1 MEAKKI
7 LIFLLIIVLISITL
21 FGMNSVTSMDNL
33 AYVVAVG
40 FDIKDTGKLELSFQI
55 ALPSGTEGGASGSS
69 SSQSSSSIVTSVECN
84 SFESGINLVNSY
96 LSKELNLSHCKA
108 VVFSEEIASQGIGE
122 YLYTL
127 INHIEIRP
135 TCNVIISKCNAKYF
149 LNNSSPMLD
158 QLSSKYYE
166 IASTSERVTGYTYN
180 ITLLDFFSDF
190 ADSFTES
197 FATLGSVNDGNI
209 SSNGLNNDSSN
220 NSSSKNNSDQSSSN
234 LSQEGTD
241 DSYVASE
248 TPIDSQKNIENLGLA
263 VFKGD
268 KLVGELNGVECIAHL
283 ILTNELENAVIS
295 VPSPFESTNYIDL
308 LIIHRFDYSTPI
320 GETMEALNEVIKEGK
335 VRYIGASAMYAYQL
349 QKMQDYAEY
358 HNLHKFISMQNH
370 YNLIYREEEREMMK
384 LLVEQNM
391 SSTPYSPLAAG
402 RLARLWNSDSLR
414 ARKDLFAVGK
424 YDGNKDK
431 DFQIV
436 QRVYQLAKNYN
447 VTQSEIALNWLL
459 NKKPVASTILGAT
472 KTKYIDEAIKAL
484 DIKLSEND
492 LNYLEELYVPHKVV
506 GALDK

>member
-1 MEAKKI
+1 MKAKKI
-7 LIFLLIIVLISITL
+7 LVFMLIVVLILITL

-55 ALPSGTEGGASGSS
+55 ALPSGSEGGSSGSS

-84 SFESGINLVNSY
+84 SFESGVNLVNSY

-108 VVFSEEIASQGIGE
+108 IVFSEEIASQGIGE

-127 INHIEIRP
+127 INHVEIRP

-190 ADSFTES
+190 ADSFTEC
-197 FATLGSVNDGNI
+197 FATLGSVNDGGISSSGSNNNSSNSSSSGSNNDSGNS
-209 SSNGLNNDSSN
+209 SSNG
-220 NSSSKNNSDQSSSN
+220 NNSDQSSSS
-234 LSQEGTD
+234 LSSEGTD

-268 KLVGELNGVECIAHL
+268 KLVGELNGIECIAHL
-283 ILTNELENAVIS
+283 ILTNELDNAVIS

-308 LIIHRFDYSTPI
+308 YLTNSKCKTKVYLTNGTPYIKPSIDLSARIISMSDDYKDLTEENIELIEEYAKYYVERFIYDYLYKTAKVFKSDITAFGKYAVSNFATI
-320 GETMEALNEVIKEGK
+320 DEWNEYNWLDNYQNSFFNVDINVDIVSRYLLIDTWLKFYLYTFFRSKWLTKIIFMYIIDVENGET
-335 VRYIGASAMYAYQL
+335 
-349 QKMQDYAEY
+349 
-358 HNLHKFISMQNH
+358 
-370 YNLIYREEEREMMK
+370 
-384 LLVEQNM
+384 
-391 SSTPYSPLAAG
+391 T
-402 RLARLWNSDSLR
+402 
-414 ARKDLFAVGK
+414 
-424 YDGNKDK
+424 
-431 DFQIV
+431 
-436 QRVYQLAKNYN
+436 N
-447 VTQSEIALNWLL
+447 VVHFS
-459 NKKPVASTILGAT
+459 
-472 KTKYIDEAIKAL
+472 
-484 DIKLSEND
+484 
-492 LNYLEELYVPHKVV
+492 
-506 GALDK
+506 

>member
-1 MEAKKI
+1 MKAKKI
-7 LIFLLIIVLISITL
+7 LVFMLIVVLILITL

-55 ALPSGTEGGASGSS
+55 ALPSGSEGGSSGSS

-84 SFESGINLVNSY
+84 SFESGVNLVNSY

-127 INHIEIRP
+127 INHVEIRP

-190 ADSFTES
+190 ADSFTEC
-197 FATLGSVNDGNI
+197 FATLGSVNDGDI
-209 SSNGLNNDSSN
+209 SN
-220 NSSSKNNSDQSSSN
+220 NSSSSGSNNDSANSSSNGSNSDQPSSS
-234 LSQEGTD
+234 LSNEGTD

-308 LIIHRFDYSTPI
+308 YLTNSKCKSKVYLTNGTPY
-320 GETMEALNEVIKEGK
+320 IKPS
-335 VRYIGASAMYAYQL
+335 IDLSARI
-349 QKMQDYAEY
+349 
-358 HNLHKFISMQNH
+358 ISM
-370 YNLIYREEEREMMK
+370 
-384 LLVEQNM
+384 
-391 SSTPYSPLAAG
+391 
-402 RLARLWNSDSLR
+402 SDDY
-414 ARKDLFAVGK
+414 KDLTEENIELIEEYAKYYVERFIYDYLYKTAKVFKSDITAFGK
-424 YDGNKDK
+424 YAVSN
-431 DFQIV
+431 F
-436 QRVYQLAKNYN
+436 
-447 VTQSEIALNWLL
+447 
-459 NKKPVASTILGAT
+459 AT
-472 KTKYIDEAIKAL
+472 IDEWNKY
-484 DIKLSEND
+484 DW
-492 LNYLEELYVPHKVV
+492 LNNYQNSIFKTEINVDVVSRYLLI
-506 GALDK
+506 DT

>member
-1 MEAKKI
+1 
-7 LIFLLIIVLISITL
+7 
-21 FGMNSVTSMDNL
+21 MNSVTSMDNL

-55 ALPSGTEGGASGSS
+55 ALPSGSEGGSSGSS

-84 SFESGINLVNSY
+84 SFESGVNLVNSY

-127 INHIEIRP
+127 INHVEIRP

-149 LNNSSPMLD
+149 LNNSSPMLE

-190 ADSFTES
+190 ADSFTEC
-197 FATLGSVNDGNI
+197 FATLGSVNDSDI
-209 SSNGLNNDSSN
+209 SNTGDNNDQL
-220 NSSSKNNSDQSSSN
+220 SSSLSN
-234 LSQEGTD
+234 EGTD

-308 LIIHRFDYSTPI
+308 YLTNSKCKSKVYLTNGTPY
-320 GETMEALNEVIKEGK
+320 IKPS
-335 VRYIGASAMYAYQL
+335 IDLSARI
-349 QKMQDYAEY
+349 
-358 HNLHKFISMQNH
+358 ISM
-370 YNLIYREEEREMMK
+370 
-384 LLVEQNM
+384 
-391 SSTPYSPLAAG
+391 
-402 RLARLWNSDSLR
+402 SDDY
-414 ARKDLFAVGK
+414 KDLTEENIELIEEYAKYYVERFIYDYLYKTAKVFKSDITAFGK
-424 YDGNKDK
+424 YAVSNFATIDEWNK
-431 DFQIV
+431 
-436 QRVYQLAKNYN
+436 Y
-447 VTQSEIALNWLL
+447 NWLDNYQNSFFNVDINVDIVSRYL
-459 NKKPVASTILGAT
+459 L
-472 KTKYIDEAIKAL
+472 IDT
-484 DIKLSEND
+484 
-492 LNYLEELYVPHKVV
+492 
-506 GALDK
+506 

>member
-1 MEAKKI
+1 MKAKKI
-7 LIFLLIIVLISITL
+7 LVFMLIVVLILITL

-55 ALPSGTEGGASGSS
+55 ALPSGSEGGSSGSS

-84 SFESGINLVNSY
+84 SFESGVNLVNSY

-127 INHIEIRP
+127 INHVEIRP

-190 ADSFTES
+190 ADSFTEC
-197 FATLGSVNDGNI
+197 FATLGSVNDGDISNNSTSSGSNNNSSNS
-209 SSNGLNNDSSN
+209 SSNGS
-220 NSSSKNNSDQSSSN
+220 NSDQSSSS
-234 LSQEGTD
+234 LSSEGTD

-248 TPIDSQKNIENLGLA
+248 TPIDSQENIENLGLA

-268 KLVGELNGVECIAHL
+268 KLVGELNGIECIAHL
-283 ILTNELENAVIS
+283 ILTNELDNAVIS

-308 LIIHRFDYSTPI
+308 YLTNSKCKTKVYLTNGTPY
-320 GETMEALNEVIKEGK
+320 IKPS
-335 VRYIGASAMYAYQL
+335 IDLSARI
-349 QKMQDYAEY
+349 
-358 HNLHKFISMQNH
+358 ISM
-370 YNLIYREEEREMMK
+370 
-384 LLVEQNM
+384 
-391 SSTPYSPLAAG
+391 
-402 RLARLWNSDSLR
+402 SDDY
-414 ARKDLFAVGK
+414 KDLTEENIELIEEYAKYYVERFIYDYLYKTAKVFKSDITAFGK
-424 YDGNKDK
+424 YAVSNFATIDEWND
-431 DFQIV
+431 
-436 QRVYQLAKNYN
+436 Y
-447 VTQSEIALNWLL
+447 NWLDNYQNSFFNVDINVDIVSRYL
-459 NKKPVASTILGAT
+459 L
-472 KTKYIDEAIKAL
+472 IDT
-484 DIKLSEND
+484 
-492 LNYLEELYVPHKVV
+492 
-506 GALDK
+506 

>member
-1 MEAKKI
+1 MKAKKI
-7 LIFLLIIVLISITL
+7 LVFMLIVVLILITL

-55 ALPSGTEGGASGSS
+55 ALPSGSEGGSSGSS

-84 SFESGINLVNSY
+84 SFESGVNLVNSY

-127 INHIEIRP
+127 INHVEIRP

-190 ADSFTES
+190 ADSFTEC

-209 SSNGLNNDSSN
+209 SNTEDNNDQP
-220 NSSSKNNSDQSSSN
+220 SSSLSN
-234 LSQEGTD
+234 EGTD

-308 LIIHRFDYSTPI
+308 YLTNSKCKSKVYLTNGTPY
-320 GETMEALNEVIKEGK
+320 IKPS
-335 VRYIGASAMYAYQL
+335 IDLSARI
-349 QKMQDYAEY
+349 
-358 HNLHKFISMQNH
+358 ISM
-370 YNLIYREEEREMMK
+370 
-384 LLVEQNM
+384 
-391 SSTPYSPLAAG
+391 
-402 RLARLWNSDSLR
+402 SDDY
-414 ARKDLFAVGK
+414 KDLTEENIELIEEYAKYYVERFIYDYLYKTAKVFKSDITAFGK
-424 YDGNKDK
+424 YAVSNFATIDEWNK
-431 DFQIV
+431 
-436 QRVYQLAKNYN
+436 Y
-447 VTQSEIALNWLL
+447 NWLDNYQNSFFNVDINVDIVSRYL
-459 NKKPVASTILGAT
+459 L
-472 KTKYIDEAIKAL
+472 IDT
-484 DIKLSEND
+484 
-492 LNYLEELYVPHKVV
+492 
-506 GALDK
+506 

>member
-1 MEAKKI
+1 MKAKKI
-7 LIFLLIIVLISITL
+7 LVFMLIVVLLLITL

-55 ALPSGTEGGASGSS
+55 ALPSGSEGGSSGSS

-84 SFESGINLVNSY
+84 SFESGVNLVNSY

-127 INHIEIRP
+127 INHVEIRP

-197 FATLGSVNDGNI
+197 FATLGSVNDGDI
-209 SSNGLNNDSSN
+209 SSSGSNNDSSN
-220 NSSSKNNSDQSSSN
+220 SSSSRSNNNSANSSSNGSNSDQPSSS
-234 LSQEGTD
+234 LSNEGTD

-268 KLVGELNGVECIAHL
+268 KLVGELNGVECISHL

-308 LIIHRFDYSTPI
+308 YLTNSKCKTKVYLTNGTPY
-320 GETMEALNEVIKEGK
+320 IKPS
-335 VRYIGASAMYAYQL
+335 IDLSARI
-349 QKMQDYAEY
+349 
-358 HNLHKFISMQNH
+358 ISM
-370 YNLIYREEEREMMK
+370 
-384 LLVEQNM
+384 
-391 SSTPYSPLAAG
+391 
-402 RLARLWNSDSLR
+402 SDDY
-414 ARKDLFAVGK
+414 KDLTEENIELIEEYAKYYVERFIYDYLYKTAKVFKSDITAFGK
-424 YDGNKDK
+424 YAVSNFATIDEWND
-431 DFQIV
+431 
-436 QRVYQLAKNYN
+436 Y
-447 VTQSEIALNWLL
+447 NWLDNYQNSFFNVDINVDIVSRYL
-459 NKKPVASTILGAT
+459 L
-472 KTKYIDEAIKAL
+472 IDT
-484 DIKLSEND
+484 
-492 LNYLEELYVPHKVV
+492 
-506 GALDK
+506 

>member
-1 MEAKKI
+1 MKAKKI
-7 LIFLLIIVLISITL
+7 LVFMLIVVLILITL

-55 ALPSGTEGGASGSS
+55 ALPSGSEGGSSGSS

-84 SFESGINLVNSY
+84 SFESGVNLVNSY

-127 INHIEIRP
+127 INHVEIRP

-197 FATLGSVNDGNI
+197 FATLGSVNDGDI
-209 SSNGLNNDSSN
+209 SSSGSNNDSSN
-220 NSSSKNNSDQSSSN
+220 SSSSRSNNNSANSSSNGGNSDQSSSS
-234 LSQEGTD
+234 LSSEGTD

-268 KLVGELNGVECIAHL
+268 KLVGELNGIECIAHL
-283 ILTNELENAVIS
+283 ILTNELDNAVIS

-308 LIIHRFDYSTPI
+308 YLTNSKCKTKVYLTNGTPY
-320 GETMEALNEVIKEGK
+320 IKPS
-335 VRYIGASAMYAYQL
+335 IDLSARI
-349 QKMQDYAEY
+349 
-358 HNLHKFISMQNH
+358 ISM
-370 YNLIYREEEREMMK
+370 
-384 LLVEQNM
+384 
-391 SSTPYSPLAAG
+391 
-402 RLARLWNSDSLR
+402 SDDY
-414 ARKDLFAVGK
+414 KDLTEENIELIEEYAKYYVERFIYDYLYKTAKVFKSDITAFGK
-424 YDGNKDK
+424 YAVSNFATIDEWND
-431 DFQIV
+431 
-436 QRVYQLAKNYN
+436 Y
-447 VTQSEIALNWLL
+447 NWLDNYQNSFFNVDINVDIVSRYL
-459 NKKPVASTILGAT
+459 L
-472 KTKYIDEAIKAL
+472 IDTWFACNL
-484 DIKLSEND
+484 VQ
-492 LNYLEELYVPHKVV
+492 LEQL
-506 GALDK
+506 

>member
-1 MEAKKI
+1 MKAKKI
-7 LIFLLIIVLISITL
+7 LVFMLIIVLILITL

-55 ALPSGTEGGASGSS
+55 ALPSGSESSSSGSS

-84 SFESGINLVNSY
+84 SFESGVNLVNSY

-127 INHIEIRP
+127 INHVEIRP

-190 ADSFTES
+190 ADSFTEC
-197 FATLGSVNDGNI
+197 FATLGSVNDGGISSSGSNNNSSNSSSSGSNNDSGNS
-209 SSNGLNNDSSN
+209 SSNGN
-220 NSSSKNNSDQSSSN
+220 NSEQSSSS
-234 LSQEGTD
+234 LSSEGTD

-268 KLVGELNGVECIAHL
+268 KLVGELNGIECIAHL
-283 ILTNELENAVIS
+283 ILTNELDNAVIS

-308 LIIHRFDYSTPI
+308 YLTNSKCKTKVYLTNGTPY
-320 GETMEALNEVIKEGK
+320 IKPS
-335 VRYIGASAMYAYQL
+335 IDLSARI
-349 QKMQDYAEY
+349 
-358 HNLHKFISMQNH
+358 ISMSDD
-370 YNLIYREEEREMMK
+370 YKNLTEENIELIEEYAKYYVERFIYDYLYK
-384 LLVEQNM
+384 TAKVFK
-391 SSTPYSPLAAG
+391 
-402 RLARLWNSDSLR
+402 SDIT
-414 ARKDLFAVGK
+414 AFGK
-424 YDGNKDK
+424 YAVSNFATIDEWNE
-431 DFQIV
+431 
-436 QRVYQLAKNYN
+436 Y
-447 VTQSEIALNWLL
+447 NWLDNYQNSFFNVDINVDIVSRYL
-459 NKKPVASTILGAT
+459 L
-472 KTKYIDEAIKAL
+472 IDTWLKF
-484 DIKLSEND
+484 
-492 LNYLEELYVPHKVV
+492 YLYTFFRLK
-506 GALDK
+506 

>member
-7 LIFLLIIVLISITL
+7 FIFLLIIVLISITL

-55 ALPSGTEGGASGSS
+55 ALPSGTKGGASGSS
-69 SSQSSSSIVTSVECN
+69 SSQSSSSIITSVECN

-127 INHIEIRP
+127 INHVEIRP

-209 SSNGLNNDSSN
+209 SSSGANN
-220 NSSSKNNSDQSSSN
+220 NSSYSSSNGSNSDQSSSS
-234 LSQEGTD
+234 LSSEGTD

-308 LIIHRFDYSTPI
+308 YLTNSNCKTKVYLTNGTPY
-320 GETMEALNEVIKEGK
+320 IKPS
-335 VRYIGASAMYAYQL
+335 IDLSARI
-349 QKMQDYAEY
+349 
-358 HNLHKFISMQNH
+358 ISM
-370 YNLIYREEEREMMK
+370 
-384 LLVEQNM
+384 
-391 SSTPYSPLAAG
+391 
-402 RLARLWNSDSLR
+402 SDDY
-414 ARKDLFAVGK
+414 KDLTEENIELIEEYTKYYVERFIYDYLYKTAKVFKSDITAFGK
-424 YDGNKDK
+424 YAVSNFATIDEWND
-431 DFQIV
+431 
-436 QRVYQLAKNYN
+436 Y
-447 VTQSEIALNWLL
+447 NWLDNYQNSFFNVDINVDIVSRYL
-459 NKKPVASTILGAT
+459 L
-472 KTKYIDEAIKAL
+472 IDT
-484 DIKLSEND
+484 
-492 LNYLEELYVPHKVV
+492 
-506 GALDK
+506 

>member
-1 MEAKKI
+1 MKAKKI
-7 LIFLLIIVLISITL
+7 LVFMLIVVLILITL

-55 ALPSGTEGGASGSS
+55 ALPSGSEGGSSGSS

-84 SFESGINLVNSY
+84 SFESGVNLVNSY

-127 INHIEIRP
+127 INHVEIRP

-190 ADSFTES
+190 ADSFTEC
-197 FATLGSVNDGNI
+197 FATLGSVNDGGISSSGSNNNSSNSSSSGSNNDSGNS
-209 SSNGLNNDSSN
+209 SSNG
-220 NSSSKNNSDQSSSN
+220 NNSDQSSSS
-234 LSQEGTD
+234 LSSEGTD

-268 KLVGELNGVECIAHL
+268 KLVGELNGIECIAHL
-283 ILTNELENAVIS
+283 ILTNELDNAVIS

-308 LIIHRFDYSTPI
+308 YLTNSKCKTKVYLTNGTPY
-320 GETMEALNEVIKEGK
+320 IKPS
-335 VRYIGASAMYAYQL
+335 IDLSARI
-349 QKMQDYAEY
+349 
-358 HNLHKFISMQNH
+358 ISMSDD
-370 YNLIYREEEREMMK
+370 YKNLTEENIELIEEYAKYYVERFIYDYLYK
-384 LLVEQNM
+384 TAKVFK
-391 SSTPYSPLAAG
+391 
-402 RLARLWNSDSLR
+402 SDIT
-414 ARKDLFAVGK
+414 AFGK
-424 YDGNKDK
+424 YAVSNFATIDEWNE
-431 DFQIV
+431 
-436 QRVYQLAKNYN
+436 Y
-447 VTQSEIALNWLL
+447 NWLDNYQNSFFNVDINVDIVSRYL
-459 NKKPVASTILGAT
+459 L
-472 KTKYIDEAIKAL
+472 IDTWLKF
-484 DIKLSEND
+484 
-492 LNYLEELYVPHKVV
+492 YLYTFFRLK
-506 GALDK
+506 

>member
-1 MEAKKI
+1 MKAKKI
-7 LIFLLIIVLISITL
+7 LVFMLIVVLILITL

-55 ALPSGTEGGASGSS
+55 ALPSGSEGGSSGSS

-84 SFESGINLVNSY
+84 SFESGVNLVNSY

-127 INHIEIRP
+127 INHVEIRP

-149 LNNSSPMLD
+149 LNNSSPMLE

-190 ADSFTES
+190 ADSFTEC
-197 FATLGSVNDGNI
+197 FATLGSVNDSDI
-209 SSNGLNNDSSN
+209 SNTGDNNDQL
-220 NSSSKNNSDQSSSN
+220 SSSLSN
-234 LSQEGTD
+234 EGTD

-308 LIIHRFDYSTPI
+308 YLTNSKCKSKVYLTNGTPY
-320 GETMEALNEVIKEGK
+320 IKPS
-335 VRYIGASAMYAYQL
+335 IDLSARI
-349 QKMQDYAEY
+349 
-358 HNLHKFISMQNH
+358 ISM
-370 YNLIYREEEREMMK
+370 
-384 LLVEQNM
+384 
-391 SSTPYSPLAAG
+391 
-402 RLARLWNSDSLR
+402 SDDY
-414 ARKDLFAVGK
+414 KDLTEENIELIEEYAKYYVERFIYDYLYKTAKVFKSDITAFGK
-424 YDGNKDK
+424 YAVSNFATIDEWNK
-431 DFQIV
+431 
-436 QRVYQLAKNYN
+436 Y
-447 VTQSEIALNWLL
+447 NWLDNYQNSFFNVDINVDIVSRYL
-459 NKKPVASTILGAT
+459 L
-472 KTKYIDEAIKAL
+472 IDT
-484 DIKLSEND
+484 
-492 LNYLEELYVPHKVV
+492 
-506 GALDK
+506 

>member
-1 MEAKKI
+1 MKAKKI
-7 LIFLLIIVLISITL
+7 LVFMLIVVLILITL

-55 ALPSGTEGGASGSS
+55 ALPSGSEGGSSGSS

-84 SFESGINLVNSY
+84 SFESGVNLVNSY

-127 INHIEIRP
+127 INHVEIRP

-190 ADSFTES
+190 ADSFTEC

-209 SSNGLNNDSSN
+209 SNTGDNNDQL
-220 NSSSKNNSDQSSSN
+220 SSSLSN
-234 LSQEGTD
+234 EGTD

-308 LIIHRFDYSTPI
+308 YLTNSKCKSKVYLTNGTPY
-320 GETMEALNEVIKEGK
+320 IKPS
-335 VRYIGASAMYAYQL
+335 IDLSARI
-349 QKMQDYAEY
+349 
-358 HNLHKFISMQNH
+358 ISM
-370 YNLIYREEEREMMK
+370 
-384 LLVEQNM
+384 
-391 SSTPYSPLAAG
+391 
-402 RLARLWNSDSLR
+402 SDDY
-414 ARKDLFAVGK
+414 KDLTEENIELIEEYAKYYVERFIYDYLYKTAKVFKSDITAFGK
-424 YDGNKDK
+424 YAVSNFATIDEWNK
-431 DFQIV
+431 
-436 QRVYQLAKNYN
+436 Y
-447 VTQSEIALNWLL
+447 NWLDNYQNSFFNVDINVDIVSRYL
-459 NKKPVASTILGAT
+459 L
-472 KTKYIDEAIKAL
+472 IDT
-484 DIKLSEND
+484 
-492 LNYLEELYVPHKVV
+492 
-506 GALDK
+506 

>member
-1 MEAKKI
+1 MKAKKI
-7 LIFLLIIVLISITL
+7 LVFMLIVVLILITL

-55 ALPSGTEGGASGSS
+55 ALPSGSEGGSSGSS

-84 SFESGINLVNSY
+84 SFESGVNLVNSY

-127 INHIEIRP
+127 INHVEIRP

-149 LNNSSPMLD
+149 LNNSSPMLE

-190 ADSFTES
+190 ADSFTEC
-197 FATLGSVNDGNI
+197 FATLGSVNDSDI
-209 SSNGLNNDSSN
+209 SNTGDNNDQL
-220 NSSSKNNSDQSSSN
+220 SSSLSN
-234 LSQEGTD
+234 EGTD

-308 LIIHRFDYSTPI
+308 YLTNSKCKSKVYLTNGTPYIKPSIDLSARIISMSDDYKDLTEENIELIEEYAKYYVERFIYDYLYKTAKVFKSDITAFGKYAVSNFATI
-320 GETMEALNEVIKEGK
+320 DEWNKYNWLDNYQNSFFNVDINVDIVSRYLLIDTWLKFYLYTFFRSKWLTKIIFMYIIDVENGET
-335 VRYIGASAMYAYQL
+335 
-349 QKMQDYAEY
+349 
-358 HNLHKFISMQNH
+358 
-370 YNLIYREEEREMMK
+370 
-384 LLVEQNM
+384 
-391 SSTPYSPLAAG
+391 T
-402 RLARLWNSDSLR
+402 
-414 ARKDLFAVGK
+414 
-424 YDGNKDK
+424 
-431 DFQIV
+431 
-436 QRVYQLAKNYN
+436 N
-447 VTQSEIALNWLL
+447 VVHFS
-459 NKKPVASTILGAT
+459 
-472 KTKYIDEAIKAL
+472 
-484 DIKLSEND
+484 
-492 LNYLEELYVPHKVV
+492 
-506 GALDK
+506 

>member
-1 MEAKKI
+1 MKAKKI
-7 LIFLLIIVLISITL
+7 LVFMLIVVLILITL

-55 ALPSGTEGGASGSS
+55 ALPSGSEGGSSGSS

-84 SFESGINLVNSY
+84 SFESGVNLVNSY

-127 INHIEIRP
+127 INHVEIRP

-149 LNNSSPMLD
+149 LNNSSPMLE

-190 ADSFTES
+190 ADSFTEC
-197 FATLGSVNDGNI
+197 FATLGSVNDGDI
-209 SSNGLNNDSSN
+209 SNTGDNNDQL
-220 NSSSKNNSDQSSSN
+220 SSSLSN
-234 LSQEGTD
+234 EGTD

-308 LIIHRFDYSTPI
+308 YLTNSKCKTKVYLTNGTPYIKPSIDLSARIISMSDDYKDLTEENIELIEEYAKYYVERFIYDYLYKTAKVFKSDITAFGKYAVSNFATI
-320 GETMEALNEVIKEGK
+320 DEWNKYNWLDNYQNSFFNVDINVDIVSRYLLIDTWLKFYLYTFFRSKWLTKIIFMYIIDVENGET
-335 VRYIGASAMYAYQL
+335 
-349 QKMQDYAEY
+349 
-358 HNLHKFISMQNH
+358 
-370 YNLIYREEEREMMK
+370 
-384 LLVEQNM
+384 
-391 SSTPYSPLAAG
+391 T
-402 RLARLWNSDSLR
+402 
-414 ARKDLFAVGK
+414 
-424 YDGNKDK
+424 
-431 DFQIV
+431 
-436 QRVYQLAKNYN
+436 N
-447 VTQSEIALNWLL
+447 VVHFS
-459 NKKPVASTILGAT
+459 
-472 KTKYIDEAIKAL
+472 
-484 DIKLSEND
+484 
-492 LNYLEELYVPHKVV
+492 
-506 GALDK
+506 

>member
-1 MEAKKI
+1 M
-7 LIFLLIIVLISITL
+7 LIVVLILITL

-55 ALPSGTEGGASGSS
+55 ALPSGSEGGSSGSS

-84 SFESGINLVNSY
+84 SFESGVNLVNSY

-108 VVFSEEIASQGIGE
+108 IVFSEEIASQGIGE

-127 INHIEIRP
+127 INHVEIRP

-190 ADSFTES
+190 ADSFTEC
-197 FATLGSVNDGNI
+197 FATLGSVNDGGI
-209 SSNGLNNDSSN
+209 SSSGSNNNSSNSSSSGSNNDSGN
-220 NSSSKNNSDQSSSN
+220 NSSNRNNSDQSSSS
-234 LSQEGTD
+234 LSSEGTD

-268 KLVGELNGVECIAHL
+268 KLVGELNGIECIAHL
-283 ILTNELENAVIS
+283 ILTNELDNAVIS

-308 LIIHRFDYSTPI
+308 YLTNSKCKTKVYLRNGTPY
-320 GETMEALNEVIKEGK
+320 IKPS
-335 VRYIGASAMYAYQL
+335 IDLSARI
-349 QKMQDYAEY
+349 
-358 HNLHKFISMQNH
+358 ISMSDD
-370 YNLIYREEEREMMK
+370 YKNLTEENIELIEEYAKYYVERFIYDYLYK
-384 LLVEQNM
+384 TAKVFK
-391 SSTPYSPLAAG
+391 
-402 RLARLWNSDSLR
+402 SDIT
-414 ARKDLFAVGK
+414 AFGK
-424 YDGNKDK
+424 YAVSNFATIDEWNE
-431 DFQIV
+431 
-436 QRVYQLAKNYN
+436 Y
-447 VTQSEIALNWLL
+447 NWLDNYQNSFFNVDINVDIVSRYL
-459 NKKPVASTILGAT
+459 L
-472 KTKYIDEAIKAL
+472 IDT
-484 DIKLSEND
+484 
-492 LNYLEELYVPHKVV
+492 
-506 GALDK
+506 

>member
-1 MEAKKI
+1 MKAKKI
-7 LIFLLIIVLISITL
+7 LVFMLIVVLILITL

-55 ALPSGTEGGASGSS
+55 ALPSGSEGGSSGSS

-84 SFESGINLVNSY
+84 SFESGVNLVNSY

-127 INHIEIRP
+127 INHVEIRP

-149 LNNSSPMLD
+149 LNNSSPMLE

-190 ADSFTES
+190 ADSFTEC
-197 FATLGSVNDGNI
+197 FATLGSVNDGDI
-209 SSNGLNNDSSN
+209 SNTGDNNDQL
-220 NSSSKNNSDQSSSN
+220 SSSLSN
-234 LSQEGTD
+234 EGTD

-308 LIIHRFDYSTPI
+308 YLTNSKCKSKVYLTNGTPY
-320 GETMEALNEVIKEGK
+320 IKPS
-335 VRYIGASAMYAYQL
+335 IDLSARI
-349 QKMQDYAEY
+349 
-358 HNLHKFISMQNH
+358 ISM
-370 YNLIYREEEREMMK
+370 
-384 LLVEQNM
+384 
-391 SSTPYSPLAAG
+391 
-402 RLARLWNSDSLR
+402 SDDY
-414 ARKDLFAVGK
+414 KDLTEENIELIEEYAKYYVERFIYDYLYKTAKVFKSDITAFGK
-424 YDGNKDK
+424 YAVSNFATIDEWNK
-431 DFQIV
+431 
-436 QRVYQLAKNYN
+436 Y
-447 VTQSEIALNWLL
+447 NWLDNYQNSFFNVDINVDIVSRYL
-459 NKKPVASTILGAT
+459 L
-472 KTKYIDEAIKAL
+472 IDT
-484 DIKLSEND
+484 
-492 LNYLEELYVPHKVV
+492 
-506 GALDK
+506 

>member
-1 MEAKKI
+1 M
-7 LIFLLIIVLISITL
+7 LIVVLILITL

-55 ALPSGTEGGASGSS
+55 ALPTGSEGGSSGSS

-84 SFESGINLVNSY
+84 SFESGVNLVNSY

-127 INHIEIRP
+127 INHVEIRP

-190 ADSFTES
+190 ADSFTEC
-197 FATLGSVNDGNI
+197 FATLGSVNDGDI
-209 SSNGLNNDSSN
+209 SSSGSNNNSSNSSSSGSNNDSGN
-220 NSSSKNNSDQSSSN
+220 NSSNRNNSDQSSSS
-234 LSQEGTD
+234 LSSEGTD

-268 KLVGELNGVECIAHL
+268 KLVGELNGIECIAHL
-283 ILTNELENAVIS
+283 ILTNELDNAVIS

-308 LIIHRFDYSTPI
+308 YLTNSKCKTKVYLTNGTPY
-320 GETMEALNEVIKEGK
+320 IKPC
-335 VRYIGASAMYAYQL
+335 IDLSARI
-349 QKMQDYAEY
+349 
-358 HNLHKFISMQNH
+358 ISM
-370 YNLIYREEEREMMK
+370 
-384 LLVEQNM
+384 
-391 SSTPYSPLAAG
+391 
-402 RLARLWNSDSLR
+402 SDDY
-414 ARKDLFAVGK
+414 KDLTEENIELIEEYTKYYVERFIYDYLYKTAKVFKSDITAFGK
-424 YDGNKDK
+424 YAVSNFATIDEWNE
-431 DFQIV
+431 
-436 QRVYQLAKNYN
+436 Y
-447 VTQSEIALNWLL
+447 NWLDNYQNSFFNVDINVDIVSRYL
-459 NKKPVASTILGAT
+459 L
-472 KTKYIDEAIKAL
+472 IDT
-484 DIKLSEND
+484 
-492 LNYLEELYVPHKVV
+492 
-506 GALDK
+506 

>member
-1 MEAKKI
+1 MKAKKI
-7 LIFLLIIVLISITL
+7 LVFMLIVVLILITL

-55 ALPSGTEGGASGSS
+55 ALPSGSEGGSSGSS

-84 SFESGINLVNSY
+84 SFESGVNLVNSY

-127 INHIEIRP
+127 INHVEIRP

-190 ADSFTES
+190 ADSFTEC
-197 FATLGSVNDGNI
+197 FATLGSVNDGGISSSGSNNNSSNSSSSGSNNDSGNS
-209 SSNGLNNDSSN
+209 SSNG
-220 NSSSKNNSDQSSSN
+220 NNSDQSSSS
-234 LSQEGTD
+234 LSSEGTD

-268 KLVGELNGVECIAHL
+268 KLVGELNGIECIAHL
-283 ILTNELENAVIS
+283 ILTNELDNAVIS

-308 LIIHRFDYSTPI
+308 YLTNSKCKTKVYLTNGTPY
-320 GETMEALNEVIKEGK
+320 IKPS
-335 VRYIGASAMYAYQL
+335 IDLSARI
-349 QKMQDYAEY
+349 
-358 HNLHKFISMQNH
+358 ISMSDD
-370 YNLIYREEEREMMK
+370 YKNLTEENIELIEEYAKYYVERFIYDYLYK
-384 LLVEQNM
+384 TAKVFK
-391 SSTPYSPLAAG
+391 
-402 RLARLWNSDSLR
+402 SDIT
-414 ARKDLFAVGK
+414 AFGK
-424 YDGNKDK
+424 YAVSNFATIDEWNK
-431 DFQIV
+431 
-436 QRVYQLAKNYN
+436 Y
-447 VTQSEIALNWLL
+447 NWLDNYQNSFFNVDINVDIVSRYL
-459 NKKPVASTILGAT
+459 L
-472 KTKYIDEAIKAL
+472 IDT
-484 DIKLSEND
+484 
-492 LNYLEELYVPHKVV
+492 
-506 GALDK
+506 

>member
-1 MEAKKI
+1 M
-7 LIFLLIIVLISITL
+7 LIVVLILITL

-55 ALPSGTEGGASGSS
+55 ALPSGSEGGSSGSS

-84 SFESGINLVNSY
+84 SFESGVNLVNSY

-127 INHIEIRP
+127 INHVEIRP

-190 ADSFTES
+190 ADSFTEC
-197 FATLGSVNDGNI
+197 FATLGSVNDGDI
-209 SSNGLNNDSSN
+209 SNNSSSSGSNNDSSN
-220 NSSSKNNSDQSSSN
+220 SSSNGSNSDQPSSS
-234 LSQEGTD
+234 LSNEGTD

-248 TPIDSQKNIENLGLA
+248 TPIDSQKNIENLGLS

-308 LIIHRFDYSTPI
+308 YLTNSKCKTKVYLTNGTPY
-320 GETMEALNEVIKEGK
+320 IKPS
-335 VRYIGASAMYAYQL
+335 IDLSARI
-349 QKMQDYAEY
+349 
-358 HNLHKFISMQNH
+358 ISM
-370 YNLIYREEEREMMK
+370 
-384 LLVEQNM
+384 
-391 SSTPYSPLAAG
+391 
-402 RLARLWNSDSLR
+402 SDDY
-414 ARKDLFAVGK
+414 KDLTKENIELIEEYAKYYVERFIYDYLYKTAKVFKSDITAFGK
-424 YDGNKDK
+424 YAVSN
-431 DFQIV
+431 F
-436 QRVYQLAKNYN
+436 
-447 VTQSEIALNWLL
+447 
-459 NKKPVASTILGAT
+459 AT
-472 KTKYIDEAIKAL
+472 IDEWKEY
-484 DIKLSEND
+484 DW
-492 LNYLEELYVPHKVV
+492 LNNYQNSIFKTEINVDVVSRYLLI
-506 GALDK
+506 DT

>member
-197 FATLGSVNDGNI
+197 FATLGSVNDGDIPSSGANNNSSYSSSSRSNNNSANS
-209 SSNGLNNDSSN
+209 SSNGS
-220 NSSSKNNSDQSSSN
+220 NSDQSSSS
-234 LSQEGTD
+234 LSSEGTD

-308 LIIHRFDYSTPI
+308 YLTNSKCKTKVYLTNGTPY
-320 GETMEALNEVIKEGK
+320 IKPC
-335 VRYIGASAMYAYQL
+335 IDLSARI
-349 QKMQDYAEY
+349 
-358 HNLHKFISMQNH
+358 ISM
-370 YNLIYREEEREMMK
+370 
-384 LLVEQNM
+384 
-391 SSTPYSPLAAG
+391 
-402 RLARLWNSDSLR
+402 SDDY
-414 ARKDLFAVGK
+414 KDLTEENIELIEEYTKYYVERFIYDYLYKTAKVFKSDITAFGK
-424 YDGNKDK
+424 YAVSNFATIDEWNE
-431 DFQIV
+431 
-436 QRVYQLAKNYN
+436 Y
-447 VTQSEIALNWLL
+447 NWLDNYQNSFFNVDINVDIVSRYL
-459 NKKPVASTILGAT
+459 L
-472 KTKYIDEAIKAL
+472 IDT
-484 DIKLSEND
+484 
-492 LNYLEELYVPHKVV
+492 
-506 GALDK
+506 

>member
-7 LIFLLIIVLISITL
+7 LIFMLIIVLISITL

-40 FDIKDTGKLELSFQI
+40 FDIEDTGKLELSFQI

-96 LSKELNLSHCKA
+96 LSKELNFSHCKA

-197 FATLGSVNDGNI
+197 FATLGSVNDGDIPSSGANNNSSYSSSSRSNNNSANS
-209 SSNGLNNDSSN
+209 SSNGS
-220 NSSSKNNSDQSSSN
+220 NSDQSSSS
-234 LSQEGTD
+234 LSSEGTD

-283 ILTNELENAVIS
+283 ILANELENAVIS

-308 LIIHRFDYSTPI
+308 YLTNSNCKTKVYLTNGTPY
-320 GETMEALNEVIKEGK
+320 IKPC
-335 VRYIGASAMYAYQL
+335 IDLSARI
-349 QKMQDYAEY
+349 
-358 HNLHKFISMQNH
+358 ISM
-370 YNLIYREEEREMMK
+370 
-384 LLVEQNM
+384 
-391 SSTPYSPLAAG
+391 
-402 RLARLWNSDSLR
+402 SDDY
-414 ARKDLFAVGK
+414 KDLTEENIELIEEYAKYYVERFIYDYLYKTAKVFKSDITAFGK
-424 YDGNKDK
+424 YAVSNFATIDEWNE
-431 DFQIV
+431 
-436 QRVYQLAKNYN
+436 Y
-447 VTQSEIALNWLL
+447 NWLDNYQNSFFNVDINVDIVSRYL
-459 NKKPVASTILGAT
+459 L
-472 KTKYIDEAIKAL
+472 IDT
-484 DIKLSEND
+484 
-492 LNYLEELYVPHKVV
+492 
-506 GALDK
+506 

>member
-1 MEAKKI
+1 MKAKKI
-7 LIFLLIIVLISITL
+7 LVFMLIVVLILITL

-55 ALPSGTEGGASGSS
+55 ALPTGSEGGSSGSS

-84 SFESGINLVNSY
+84 SFESGVNLVNSY

-127 INHIEIRP
+127 INHVEIRP

-149 LNNSSPMLD
+149 LNNSSPMLE

-190 ADSFTES
+190 ADSFTEC
-197 FATLGSVNDGNI
+197 FATLGSVNDGDI
-209 SSNGLNNDSSN
+209 SNNSSSSGSNNDSSN
-220 NSSSKNNSDQSSSN
+220 SSSNGSNSDQPSSS
-234 LSQEGTD
+234 LSNEGTD

-308 LIIHRFDYSTPI
+308 YLTNSKCKTKVYLTNGTPY
-320 GETMEALNEVIKEGK
+320 IKPS
-335 VRYIGASAMYAYQL
+335 IDLSARI
-349 QKMQDYAEY
+349 
-358 HNLHKFISMQNH
+358 ISM
-370 YNLIYREEEREMMK
+370 
-384 LLVEQNM
+384 
-391 SSTPYSPLAAG
+391 
-402 RLARLWNSDSLR
+402 SDDY
-414 ARKDLFAVGK
+414 KDLTEENIELIEEYAKYYVERFIYDYLYKTAKVFKSDITAFGK
-424 YDGNKDK
+424 YAVSNFATIDEWNK
-431 DFQIV
+431 
-436 QRVYQLAKNYN
+436 Y
-447 VTQSEIALNWLL
+447 NWLDNYQNSFFNVDINVDIVSRYL
-459 NKKPVASTILGAT
+459 L
-472 KTKYIDEAIKAL
+472 IDT
-484 DIKLSEND
+484 
-492 LNYLEELYVPHKVV
+492 
-506 GALDK
+506 

>member
-1 MEAKKI
+1 M
-7 LIFLLIIVLISITL
+7 LIVVLILITL

-55 ALPSGTEGGASGSS
+55 ALPSGSEGGSSGSS

-84 SFESGINLVNSY
+84 SFESGVNLVNSY

-127 INHIEIRP
+127 INHVEIRP

-149 LNNSSPMLD
+149 LNNSSPMLE

-190 ADSFTES
+190 ADSFTEC
-197 FATLGSVNDGNI
+197 FATLGSVNDSDI
-209 SSNGLNNDSSN
+209 SNTGDNNDQL
-220 NSSSKNNSDQSSSN
+220 SSSLSN
-234 LSQEGTD
+234 EGTD

-308 LIIHRFDYSTPI
+308 YLTNSKCKSKVYLTNGTPY
-320 GETMEALNEVIKEGK
+320 IKPS
-335 VRYIGASAMYAYQL
+335 IDLSARI
-349 QKMQDYAEY
+349 
-358 HNLHKFISMQNH
+358 ISM
-370 YNLIYREEEREMMK
+370 
-384 LLVEQNM
+384 
-391 SSTPYSPLAAG
+391 
-402 RLARLWNSDSLR
+402 SDDY
-414 ARKDLFAVGK
+414 KDLTEENIELIEEYAKYYVERFIYDYLYKTAKVFKSDITAFGK
-424 YDGNKDK
+424 YAVSNFATIDEWNK
-431 DFQIV
+431 
-436 QRVYQLAKNYN
+436 Y
-447 VTQSEIALNWLL
+447 NWLDNYQNSFFNVDINVDIVSRYL
-459 NKKPVASTILGAT
+459 L
-472 KTKYIDEAIKAL
+472 IDT
-484 DIKLSEND
+484 
-492 LNYLEELYVPHKVV
+492 
-506 GALDK
+506 

>member
-1 MEAKKI
+1 MKAKKI
-7 LIFLLIIVLISITL
+7 LVFMLIIVLILITL

-55 ALPSGTEGGASGSS
+55 ALPSGSEGGSSGSS

-84 SFESGINLVNSY
+84 SFESGVNLVNSY

-127 INHIEIRP
+127 INHVEIRP

-149 LNNSSPMLD
+149 LNNSSPMLE

-190 ADSFTES
+190 ADSFTEC
-197 FATLGSVNDGNI
+197 FATLGSVNDGGI
-209 SSNGLNNDSSN
+209 SSSGSNNNSSNSSSSGSNNDSGN
-220 NSSSKNNSDQSSSN
+220 NSSNRNNSDQSSSS
-234 LSQEGTD
+234 LSSEGTD

-248 TPIDSQKNIENLGLA
+248 TPIVSQKNIENLGLA

-308 LIIHRFDYSTPI
+308 YLTNSKCKSKVYLTNGTPY
-320 GETMEALNEVIKEGK
+320 IKPS
-335 VRYIGASAMYAYQL
+335 IDLSARI
-349 QKMQDYAEY
+349 
-358 HNLHKFISMQNH
+358 ISM
-370 YNLIYREEEREMMK
+370 
-384 LLVEQNM
+384 
-391 SSTPYSPLAAG
+391 
-402 RLARLWNSDSLR
+402 SDDY
-414 ARKDLFAVGK
+414 KDLTEENIELIEEYAKYYVERFIYDYLYKTAKVFKSDITAFGK
-424 YDGNKDK
+424 YAVSN
-431 DFQIV
+431 F
-436 QRVYQLAKNYN
+436 
-447 VTQSEIALNWLL
+447 
-459 NKKPVASTILGAT
+459 AT
-472 KTKYIDEAIKAL
+472 IDEWKEY
-484 DIKLSEND
+484 DW
-492 LNYLEELYVPHKVV
+492 LNNYQNSIFKTEINVDVVSRYLLI
-506 GALDK
+506 DT

>member
-1 MEAKKI
+1 MKAKKI
-7 LIFLLIIVLISITL
+7 LVFMLIVVLILITL

-55 ALPSGTEGGASGSS
+55 ALPSGSEGGSSGSS

-84 SFESGINLVNSY
+84 SFESGVNLVNSY

-127 INHIEIRP
+127 INHVEIRP

-149 LNNSSPMLD
+149 LNNSSPMLE

-190 ADSFTES
+190 ADSFTEC
-197 FATLGSVNDGNI
+197 FATLGSVNDGDI
-209 SSNGLNNDSSN
+209 SNTGDNNDQL
-220 NSSSKNNSDQSSSN
+220 SSSLSN
-234 LSQEGTD
+234 EGTD

-308 LIIHRFDYSTPI
+308 YLTNSKCKSKVYLTNGTPY
-320 GETMEALNEVIKEGK
+320 IKPS
-335 VRYIGASAMYAYQL
+335 IDLSARI
-349 QKMQDYAEY
+349 
-358 HNLHKFISMQNH
+358 ISM
-370 YNLIYREEEREMMK
+370 
-384 LLVEQNM
+384 
-391 SSTPYSPLAAG
+391 
-402 RLARLWNSDSLR
+402 SDDY
-414 ARKDLFAVGK
+414 KDLTEENIELIEEYAKYYVERFIYDYLYKTAKVFKSDITAFGK
-424 YDGNKDK
+424 YAVSNFATIDEWNK
-431 DFQIV
+431 
-436 QRVYQLAKNYN
+436 Y
-447 VTQSEIALNWLL
+447 NWLDNYQNSFFNVDINVDIVSRYL
-459 NKKPVASTILGAT
+459 L
-472 KTKYIDEAIKAL
+472 IDTWLKF
-484 DIKLSEND
+484 
-492 LNYLEELYVPHKVV
+492 YLYTFFRSK
-506 GALDK
+506 

>member
-1 MEAKKI
+1 MKAKKI
-7 LIFLLIIVLISITL
+7 LVFMLIVVLILITL

-55 ALPSGTEGGASGSS
+55 ALPSGSEGGSSGSS

-84 SFESGINLVNSY
+84 SFESGVNLVNSY

-127 INHIEIRP
+127 INHVEIRP

-149 LNNSSPMLD
+149 LNNSSPMLE

-190 ADSFTES
+190 ADSFTEC
-197 FATLGSVNDGNI
+197 FATLGSVNDGDI
-209 SSNGLNNDSSN
+209 SNTGDNNDQL
-220 NSSSKNNSDQSSSN
+220 SSSLSN
-234 LSQEGTD
+234 EGTD

-308 LIIHRFDYSTPI
+308 YLTNSKCKTKVYLTNGTPY
-320 GETMEALNEVIKEGK
+320 IKPS
-335 VRYIGASAMYAYQL
+335 IDLSARI
-349 QKMQDYAEY
+349 
-358 HNLHKFISMQNH
+358 ISMSDD
-370 YNLIYREEEREMMK
+370 YKNLTEENIELIEEYAKYYVERFIYDYLYK
-384 LLVEQNM
+384 TAKVFK
-391 SSTPYSPLAAG
+391 SGITA
-402 RLARLWNSDSLR
+402 
-414 ARKDLFAVGK
+414 FGK
-424 YDGNKDK
+424 YAVSNFATIDEWNE
-431 DFQIV
+431 
-436 QRVYQLAKNYN
+436 Y
-447 VTQSEIALNWLL
+447 NWLDNYQNSFFNVDINVDIVSRYL
-459 NKKPVASTILGAT
+459 L
-472 KTKYIDEAIKAL
+472 IDT
-484 DIKLSEND
+484 
-492 LNYLEELYVPHKVV
+492 
-506 GALDK
+506 

>member
-197 FATLGSVNDGNI
+197 FATLGSVNDGDIPSSGANNNSSYSSSSRSNNNSANS
-209 SSNGLNNDSSN
+209 SSNGS
-220 NSSSKNNSDQSSSN
+220 NSDQSSSS
-234 LSQEGTD
+234 LSSEGTD

-283 ILTNELENAVIS
+283 ILANELENAVIS

-308 LIIHRFDYSTPI
+308 YLTNSNCKTKVYLTNGTPY
-320 GETMEALNEVIKEGK
+320 IKPN
-335 VRYIGASAMYAYQL
+335 INLSARI
-349 QKMQDYAEY
+349 
-358 HNLHKFISMQNH
+358 ISMADD
-370 YNLIYREEEREMMK
+370 YKNLTEENIELIEEYAKYYVERFIYDYLYK
-384 LLVEQNM
+384 TAKVFK
-391 SSTPYSPLAAG
+391 
-402 RLARLWNSDSLR
+402 SDIT
-414 ARKDLFAVGK
+414 AFGK
-424 YDGNKDK
+424 YAVSNFATIDEWNE
-431 DFQIV
+431 
-436 QRVYQLAKNYN
+436 Y
-447 VTQSEIALNWLL
+447 NWLDNYQNSFFNVDINVDIVSRYL
-459 NKKPVASTILGAT
+459 L
-472 KTKYIDEAIKAL
+472 IDT
-484 DIKLSEND
+484 
-492 LNYLEELYVPHKVV
+492 
-506 GALDK
+506 